1 MTSIILQSKIS
12 CFIAVFRTYFRN
24 IRGRK
29 FEPEIEFLKYVLK
42 SGDICMHIGASD
54 ARHSYIMSTLIGDG
68 EIYAFEPS
76 SYSYQHLKLIL
87 KLHRIRNA
95 HIYKKAVSDKNDV
108 VSLVTPI
115 KSSGRAGR
123 SFAFITALDRLNAKR
138 SDVANNKYIKEE
150 VETVSIDSFV
160 SRENI
165 GKIDFI
171 RCDTEGAEILVLKG
185 AMHTLE
191 RDKPNI
197 LIEIHNQAL
206 KDIFDSNADEVKN
219 ILTNLGY
226 LIFRIDDGKP
236 SLVKNIND
244 QERWKDYFFIHPD
257 RHNELPEG
265 PFRNHLDTMNMD

>member
-1 MTSIILQSKIS
+1 MTSIILQSKIG
-12 CFIAVFRTYFRN
+12 CFVAAFRTYFRN

-138 SDVANNKYIKEE
+138 SDVANDKYIKEE
-150 VETVSIDSFV
+150 VKDEW
-160 SRENI
+160 
-165 GKIDFI
+165 GKVIEKAELGPLYMTDADVRSAI
-171 RCDTEGAEILVLKG
+171 RS
-185 AMHTLE
+185 
-191 RDKPNI
+191 
-197 LIEIHNQAL
+197 AL
-206 KDIFDSNADEVKN
+206 RRLWNSSTQRV
-219 ILTNLGY
+219 
-226 LIFRIDDGKP
+226 
-236 SLVKNIND
+236 
-244 QERWKDYFFIHPD
+244 
-257 RHNELPEG
+257 
-265 PFRNHLDTMNMD
+265 